1 MISYSPFYNILILE
15 ISARKHYEKGTWENE
30 ILYCFLSIIHVIS
43 NKSVLKTRNHKYSV
57 DTISQFCLYCQEKEN
72 GTHFSKYSL
81 LQNYAGLYK
90 TVNIY
95 I

>member
-1 MISYSPFYNILILE
+1 MLE
-15 ISARKHYEKGTWENE
+15 ISTRKHYEKGTWENE
-30 ILYCFLSIIHVIS
+30 ILYYFLSVIHVIS
-43 NKSVLKTRNHKYSV
+43 NRSVLKTRNHKYSV
-57 DTISQFCLYCQEKEN
+57 DIISQFCLHCKKKEN
-72 GTHFSKYSL
+72 DTHFSKYSL